1 MGAGGGTGVGG
12 KQEGARGTRYLL
24 QGFLY
29 SLRWGWRPYLDGQS
43 PGSGSQQLGTLR
55 GSTMALFLSPSA
67 LTVMTHALDSPR
79 RYQASDLFSSPSWIF
94 RELLGLGGVD
104 LPWAVGP
111 LREAPKPGTANLHF
125 PAAVLMLAGEG
136 LGQGGGGL
144 GR

>member
-1 MGAGGGTGVGG
+1 
-12 KQEGARGTRYLL
+12 
-24 QGFLY
+24 
-29 SLRWGWRPYLDGQS
+29 
-43 PGSGSQQLGTLR
+43 
-55 GSTMALFLSPSA
+55 MALFLSPSA

-104 LPWAVGP
+104 LSWAVGP